1 MHRNRT
7 KSRSEQ
13 GMAEKKKKVKMQR
26 IECIK
31 DNHTSEV
38 NGLLKMGWRVKMMHS
53 CPGTSISQSGT
64 TCYVVLEKMVDSEL
78 HSPDYSGIT
87 VNRDWP

>member
-1 MHRNRT
+1 
-7 KSRSEQ
+7 
-13 GMAEKKKKVKMQR
+13 MAEKKKKVKMQR

-31 DNHTSEV
+31 DNQTSEV

-53 CPGTSISQSGT
+53 CTGTTTSQVGT

-78 HSPDYSGIT
+78 YRPDRSGMSKE
-87 VNRDWP
+87 WP